1 MTTRTTR
8 TARNTRTTQ
17 ASWQRL
23 RTVRGPGRTAV
34 RVAPRACVAVGLL
47 ALAALA
53 MAVVAIGTGP
63 YPLSPPAVVRTLLG
77 HGSAGADFIVN
88 QLRLPRAVDG
98 LLVGAALGLAGAV
111 FQSLTRNPLGS
122 PDAVGLSTGAAT
134 GALVVILL
142 AGAHTGSSPGS
153 TAAGAVTGGLVTAL
167 AVYLLSWRQG
177 VSGLRLVLVG
187 IGVSSLLAAV
197 NGYLLSRAGINEVT
211 AALTWLVGSLA
222 GRGWGDVTVV
232 GAGLVLLGPLV
243 LVYGRRLA
251 VLELGDDAAAAFG
264 VSADRTRFVLLA
276 AATGMTAL
284 SVAAAGPV
292 PFVALAAPHL
302 AQRLTMRPGPNLLAS
317 ACSGALLT
325 VSADWLAQRV
335 VTDAELPV
343 GVVASVIGG
352 VYLAVTLFVR
362 RKK

>member
-1 MTTRTTR
+1 MTTQT
-8 TARNTRTTQ
+8 
-17 ASWQRL
+17 SWQRL
-23 RTVRGPGRTAV
+23 RTVRGPGRSSV
-34 RVAPRACVAVGLL
+34 RVAPRACAAVGLL

-63 YPLSPPAVVRTLLG
+63 YPLSPLEVVRTLLG

-88 QLRLPRAVDG
+88 ELRLPRAVDG
-98 LLVGAALGLAGAV
+98 LLVGAALGLSGAV

-122 PDAVGLSTGAAT
+122 PDVVGLSTGAAT

-142 AGAHTGSSPGS
+142 AGGGTGA
-153 TAAGAVTGGLVTAL
+153 TAAGAVVGGLVTAL

-187 IGVSSLLAAV
+187 IGVSALLAAV
-197 NGYLLSRAGINEVT
+197 NGYLLSRAGINDVT

-222 GRGWGDVTVV
+222 GRGWADVAVV

-251 VLELGDDAAAAFG
+251 VLELGDDAAAGVG

-284 SVAAAGPV
+284 SVAAGGPI

-302 AQRLTMRPGPNLLAS
+302 AQRLTLRPGPNLLAS

-325 VSADWLAQRV
+325 VAADWLAQRV
-335 VTDAELPV
+335 VMDAALPV
-343 GVVASVIGG
+343 GVVASVLGG
-352 VYLAVTLFVR
+352 GYLAVTLFAR